1 MRHTIK
7 QTIDISII
15 QDFVLNERNIER
27 ILHHAI
33 KDKEKASRYN
43 EKVSNKEIKKIITK
57 NTQFLLPKF
66 NDSLFWCY
74 YIICNGISAY
84 EIIHGDGF
92 KDSLEMKIQL
102 VYSVRENKEI
112 LKKNKWKKNAIEDE
126 LVNHKTISISAF
138 MCICAISNLN
148 VVYIDGKKM
157 YTLLST
163 EDITTNLNIIE
174 KTADGYSIFI
184 GNKDEIYQKYIQ
196 SREQLWQIDNL
207 TKPLRGISSY
217 KAKDLQEIC
226 HKLHID
232 INNDKKMPKKKSL
245 LYQMIKEQL

>member
-1 MRHTIK
+1 MKRCTIK

-27 ILHHAI
+27 ILQHMI
-33 KDKEKASRYN
+33 KGN
-43 EKVSNKEIKKIITK
+43 EQVSSKSKTKIKKVITK

-66 NDSLFWCY
+66 VDTLFWCY

-84 EIIHGDGF
+84 EMVHGDGF

-102 VYSVRENKEI
+102 VYSVRENKEL

-126 LVNHKTISISAF
+126 LVNHKTISVSAF
-138 MCICAISNLN
+138 MCICAISNFN
-148 VVYIDGKKM
+148 VVYIDDKKM
-157 YTLLST
+157 YTLLNN

-174 KTADGYSIFI
+174 KTTNGYSIFI
-184 GNKDEIYQKYIQ
+184 GNNAEIYQKYTQ

-245 LYQMIKEQL
+245 LYQMIQEHL

>member
-1 MRHTIK
+1 MKRCTIK
-7 QTIDISII
+7 KTIDISII

-27 ILHHAI
+27 ILQYTI
-33 KDKEKASRYN
+33 KDN
-43 EKVSNKEIKKIITK
+43 EQVSSKSKTKIKKVITK

-66 NDSLFWCY
+66 VDTLFWCY

-84 EIIHGDGF
+84 EMVHGDGF

-102 VYSVRENKEI
+102 VYSVRENKEL
-112 LKKNKWKKNAIEDE
+112 LKKNKWKRNAIEDE
-126 LVNHKTISISAF
+126 LVNYKTISVSAF
-138 MCICAISNLN
+138 MCICAISNFN
-148 VVYIDGKKM
+148 VVYIDDKKM
-157 YTLLST
+157 YTLLNN

-174 KTADGYSIFI
+174 KTANGYSIFI
-184 GNKDEIYQKYIQ
+184 GNNTEIYQKYIQ

-245 LYQMIKEQL
+245 LYQMIQEHL

>member
-1 MRHTIK
+1 MKRHTIK

-27 ILHHAI
+27 ILQHTI
-33 KDKEKASRYN
+33 KGN
-43 EKVSNKEIKKIITK
+43 EQISSKSKTKIKKAITK

-66 NDSLFWCY
+66 VDTLFWCY

-102 VYSVRENKEI
+102 VYSVRENKEL
-112 LKKNKWKKNAIEDE
+112 LKKNKWKRNAIEDE
-126 LVNHKTISISAF
+126 LVNHKTISVSAF
-138 MCICAISNLN
+138 MCICAISNFN

-157 YTLLST
+157 YTLLNN

-174 KTADGYSIFI
+174 KTANGYSIFI
-184 GNKDEIYQKYIQ
+184 GNNAEIYQKYTQI
-196 SREQLWQIDNL
+196 REQLWQIDNL

-245 LYQMIKEQL
+245 LYKMIKEHL

>member
-1 MRHTIK
+1 MKRCTIK

-15 QDFVLNERNIER
+15 QDFVFNERNIER
-27 ILHHAI
+27 ILHNTI
-33 KDKEKASRYN
+33 KDN
-43 EKVSNKEIKKIITK
+43 EQVSCKSKTNIKKAITK

-66 NDSLFWCY
+66 IDTLFWCY

-84 EIIHGDGF
+84 EIVHGDGF

-102 VYSVRENKEI
+102 VYSVRENKEL
-112 LKKNKWKKNAIEDE
+112 LKKNKWKRNAIEDE

-138 MCICAISNLN
+138 LCICAISNFN
-148 VVYIDGKKM
+148 VVYIDDKKM
-157 YTLLST
+157 YTLLNN

-174 KTADGYSIFI
+174 KTANGYSIFI
-184 GNKDEIYQKYIQ
+184 GDNAEIYQKYTQ

-226 HKLHID
+226 YKLHID
-232 INNDKKMPKKKSL
+232 INTDKKMPKKKSL
-245 LYQMIKEQL
+245 LYQMIKENL

>member
-15 QDFVLNERNIER
+15 QDFVLNERNIEK
-27 ILHHAI
+27 ILQHTI
-33 KDKEKASRYN
+33 KGI
-43 EKVSNKEIKKIITK
+43 EKVSIKSKKEIKKVIAK
-57 NTQFLLPKF
+57 NTHFLLPKF
-66 NDSLFWCY
+66 ADTLFWCY

-84 EIIHGDGF
+84 EIVHGDGF

-102 VYSVRENKEI
+102 VYSVRENKEL
-112 LKKNKWKKNAIEDE
+112 LKKNKWKRNAIEDE
-126 LVNHKTISISAF
+126 LVNHKTISVSAF
-138 MCICAISNLN
+138 MCICAISNFN

-157 YTLLST
+157 YTLLNND
-163 EDITTNLNIIE
+163 DITTNLNIIE
-174 KTADGYSIFI
+174 KTSNGYSIFM
-184 GNKDEIYQKYIQ
+184 GSKDEIYQKYIQ

-207 TKPLRGISSY
+207 QKPLRGISSY
-217 KAKDLQEIC
+217 KAKDLQDIC

-245 LYQMIKEQL
+245 LYQMIREKL

>member
-1 MRHTIK
+1 MKRCTIK

-15 QDFVLNERNIER
+15 QDFVFNERNIER
-27 ILHHAI
+27 ILQHTI
-33 KDKEKASRYN
+33 KGDEQ
-43 EKVSNKEIKKIITK
+43 VSSKSITKIKKAITK

-66 NDSLFWCY
+66 IDTLFWCY

-102 VYSVRENKEI
+102 VYSVRENKEL
-112 LKKNKWKKNAIEDE
+112 LKKNKWKRNAIEDE
-126 LVNHKTISISAF
+126 LVNHKTISVSAF
-138 MCICAISNLN
+138 MCICAINNFN

-157 YTLLST
+157 YTLLNN

-174 KTADGYSIFI
+174 KTANGYSIFI
-184 GNKDEIYQKYIQ
+184 GNSAEIYQKYTQ

-207 TKPLRGISSY
+207 TKPLHGISSY

-245 LYQMIKEQL
+245 LYKMIKEHL

>member
-1 MRHTIK
+1 MKRCTIK

-15 QDFVLNERNIER
+15 QDFVLNERNIEK
-27 ILHHAI
+27 ILQHTI
-33 KDKEKASRYN
+33 KSNKQ
-43 EKVSNKEIKKIITK
+43 VSSKSKKEIKKTITK

-66 NDSLFWCY
+66 IDTLFWCY

-84 EIIHGDGF
+84 EIVHGDGF
-92 KDSLEMKIQL
+92 KDSLEIKIQL
-102 VYSVRENKEI
+102 VYSVRENKEL
-112 LKKNKWKKNAIEDE
+112 LKKNKWKRNAIEDE
-126 LVNHKTISISAF
+126 LVNHKTISVSAF
-138 MCICAISNLN
+138 MCICAISNFN
-148 VVYIDGKKM
+148 IVYIDGKKM
-157 YTLLST
+157 YTLLNN

-174 KTADGYSIFI
+174 KTANGYSIFI
-184 GNKDEIYQKYIQ
+184 GNNAEIYQKYIQ

-207 TKPLRGISSY
+207 KKPLRGISSY

-232 INNDKKMPKKKSL
+232 INNDKEMPKKKSL

>member
-1 MRHTIK
+1 MKRDTIK

-15 QDFVLNERNIER
+15 QDFVLNERNIEK
-27 ILHHAI
+27 ILQHII
-33 KDKEKASRYN
+33 KSN
-43 EKVSNKEIKKIITK
+43 EQISSKSKKEIKKAIPK

-66 NDSLFWCY
+66 IDTLFWCY

-84 EIIHGDGF
+84 ELVHGDGF

-102 VYSVRENKEI
+102 VYSVRENKEL
-112 LKKNKWKKNAIEDE
+112 LKKNKWKRNAIEDE
-126 LVNHKTISISAF
+126 LVNHKTISVSAF
-138 MCICAISNLN
+138 MCICAISNFN
-148 VVYIDGKKM
+148 VVYIDGNKM
-157 YTLLST
+157 YTLLND

-174 KTADGYSIFI
+174 KTANGYSIFI
-184 GNKDEIYQKYIQ
+184 GNNAETYQKYIQ
-196 SREQLWQIDNL
+196 SREQLWQIDNI

-226 HKLHID
+226 RKLHID

-245 LYQMIKEQL
+245 LYQMIREKL

>member
-1 MRHTIK
+1 MKRHTIK

-15 QDFVLNERNIER
+15 QDFVLNERNIEK
-27 ILHHAI
+27 ILQHI
-33 KDKEKASRYN
+33 IESN
-43 EKVSNKEIKKIITK
+43 EQVSSKSKKEIKKAITK
-57 NTQFLLPKF
+57 NTHFLLPKF
-66 NDSLFWCY
+66 IDTLFWCY

-84 EIIHGDGF
+84 EIVHGDGF

-102 VYSVRENKEI
+102 VYSVRENKEL
-112 LKKNKWKKNAIEDE
+112 LKKNKWKRNAIEDE
-126 LVNHKTISISAF
+126 LVNHKTISVSAF
-138 MCICAISNLN
+138 MCICAISNFN

-157 YTLLST
+157 YTLLND

-174 KTADGYSIFI
+174 KTANGYSIFI
-184 GNKDEIYQKYIQ
+184 GNNIETYQKYIQ

-232 INNDKKMPKKKSL
+232 INNDKKMPQKKSL

>member
-1 MRHTIK
+1 MKQRTIK

-15 QDFVLNERNIER
+15 QDFVLNERNIEK
-27 ILHHAI
+27 ILQHTI
-33 KDKEKASRYN
+33 KGNEQVSSKSKTKITKA
-43 EKVSNKEIKKIITK
+43 ITK

-66 NDSLFWCY
+66 VDTLFWCY

-84 EIIHGDGF
+84 EIVHGDGF

-102 VYSVRENKEI
+102 VYSVRENKEL
-112 LKKNKWKKNAIEDE
+112 LKKNKWKRNAIEDE
-126 LVNHKTISISAF
+126 LVNHKTISVSAF
-138 MCICAISNLN
+138 MCICAISNFN
-148 VVYIDGKKM
+148 IVYIDDKKM
-157 YTLLST
+157 YTLLNN

-174 KTADGYSIFI
+174 KTTNGYSIFI
-184 GNKDEIYQKYIQ
+184 GNNAEIYQKYTQ
-196 SREQLWQIDNL
+196 SREKLWQIDNL

-245 LYQMIKEQL
+245 LYQMIKENL